1 MGDVVG
7 YLEGFGTAG
16 MTFGFVS
23 IPRIVTYVKVL
34 KTMCKRNRRA
44 RAVIVGLKLEMV
56 SCQEILL
63 SSEGWGFPHCCR
75 KGL

>member
-23 IPRIVTYVKVL
+23 NPRIVNYGIVL
-34 KTMCKRNRRA
+34 KTMCKRNKRA
-44 RAVIVGLKLEMV
+44 WAVIVGLKLEMV
-56 SCQEILL
+56 S
-63 SSEGWGFPHCCR
+63 
-75 KGL
+75 